1 MSNSLLSIATQR
13 NLTMTS
19 RQVTDYL
26 NQFNDDAGIETRFRH
41 DNVKRTIETLA
52 KQGAIKSPQ
61 FEEIPTATKPVVVF
75 VFEGDQGKRDCITLV
90 AQLSPLHT
98 ARIVDRWLE
107 LENSAPNY
115 ALLPA
120 KMLAESTL
128 LECAARVMN
137 LAPSAVQQGMRF
149 IAHKNGLDAD
159 LIPAYVDDGQDVAH
173 SATEL
178 LATHNIGITAAVFNK
193 RLEQYG
199 ILCKQERKSTSK
211 RAVNGIRSY
220 WNVTTKGMKYGKN
233 LSHEKSAGR
242 ETQPF
247 WYDDKFHELLT
258 VVGMA

>member
-1 MSNSLLSIATQR
+1 MSNSLISIATQR
-13 NLTMTS
+13 NMTMTS
-19 RQVTDYL
+19 KQVTDYM
-26 NQFNDDAGIETRFRH
+26 NQFNDEAGIETRFRH
-41 DNVKRTIETLA
+41 DNVKRTIESLS
-52 KQGAIKSPQ
+52 KQGAIKYPQ
-61 FEEIPTATKPVVVF
+61 SEEIPTTTKPVTVF
-75 VFEGDQGKRDCITLV
+75 VFEGEQGKRDCITLV

-107 LENSAPNY
+107 LENRAPDY
-115 ALLPA
+115 ASLPA

-159 LIPAYVDDGQDVAH
+159 LIPAYVDDGQDTAH

-178 LATHNIGITAAVFNK
+178 LASHNVGITAAVFNK
-193 RLEQYG
+193 LLERHG

-211 RAVNGIRSY
+211 RAINGVRTY
-220 WNVTTKGMKYGKN
+220 WNVTSKGLEYGKN
-233 LSHEKSAGR
+233 LSHEKTAGR

-247 WYDDKFHELLT
+247 WYDVKFNDLLAL
-258 VVGMA
+258 VGLL